1 MRELSDALAS
11 RRCAE
16 VRPHPKFTV
25 DGNAET
31 RVLLANEQRALEV
44 CSLSYLAEGLPLPD
58 AVRLVGLGVGAGNC
72 CWLPYLATQ
81 RPELLPRSP
90 AQFNRYVRACIGT
103 STDSPLW
110 PCTGLAATAALGI
123 HPTPSRFSTYPR
135 ASQWEACLR
144 VYAGGSTFDRIVE
157 FVECCRQSQTVAAA
171 GDIIRHFLRE
181 LPTGSRLSPLRS
193 FALVL

>member
-1 MRELSDALAS
+1 MALPLRALQCGLEEPGESLCLMEDDADNNRRSYTPDVRELSDALAS

-72 CWLPYLATQ
+72 
-81 RPELLPRSP
+81 
-90 AQFNRYVRACIGT
+90 
-103 STDSPLW
+103 
-110 PCTGLAATAALGI
+110 
-123 HPTPSRFSTYPR
+123 
-135 ASQWEACLR
+135 
-144 VYAGGSTFDRIVE
+144 
-157 FVECCRQSQTVAAA
+157 
-171 GDIIRHFLRE
+171 
-181 LPTGSRLSPLRS
+181 
-193 FALVL
+193 

>member
-1 MRELSDALAS
+1 MEDDADNNRRSYTPADVRELSDALAS
-11 RRCAE
+11 WRCAQ

-81 RPELLPRSP
+81 RPVTWYTRHVG
-90 AQFNRYVRACIGT
+90 YGGT
-103 STDSPLW
+103 T
-110 PCTGLAATAALGI
+110 
-123 HPTPSRFSTYPR
+123 
-135 ASQWEACLR
+135 
-144 VYAGGSTFDRIVE
+144 
-157 FVECCRQSQTVAAA
+157 QSL
-171 GDIIRHFLRE
+171 FLR
-181 LPTGSRLSPLRS
+181 TTTVRY
-193 FALVL
+193 